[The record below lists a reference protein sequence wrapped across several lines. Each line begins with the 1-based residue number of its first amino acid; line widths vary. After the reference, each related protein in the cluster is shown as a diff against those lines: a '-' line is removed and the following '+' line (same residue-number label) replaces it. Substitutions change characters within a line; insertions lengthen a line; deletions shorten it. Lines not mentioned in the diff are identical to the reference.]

1 MRINSRFGE
10 KRNANL
16 ILKVNHYFLSNALI
30 SGGGGWGGGDEGGE
44 PFTNILGCIIL

>member
-30 SGGGGWGGGDEGGE
+30 SSWGGGGEGGE
-44 PFTNILGCIIL
+44 PFTNILGYIIL

>member
-30 SGGGGWGGGDEGGE
+30 SGGGVLEGGE
-44 PFTNILGCIIL
+44 SFTNILGCIIL

>member
-30 SGGGGWGGGDEGGE
+30 SGGGGGE
-44 PFTNILGCIIL
+44 VMKGENPLPIFWDV

>member
-16 ILKVNHYFLSNALI
+16 ILKVNHYFLSSALI
-30 SGGGGWGGGDEGGE
+30 SGGRGRGERGD
-44 PFTNILGCIIL
+44 PFTNILGCIT

>member
-30 SGGGGWGGGDEGGE
+30 SSWGGGDEGGE

>member
-16 ILKVNHYFLSNALI
+16 ILKVNHYFLSNPLI
-30 SGGGGWGGGDEGGE
+30 SSMGGVRQGE
-44 PFTNILGCIIL
+44 NPLPIFWDV